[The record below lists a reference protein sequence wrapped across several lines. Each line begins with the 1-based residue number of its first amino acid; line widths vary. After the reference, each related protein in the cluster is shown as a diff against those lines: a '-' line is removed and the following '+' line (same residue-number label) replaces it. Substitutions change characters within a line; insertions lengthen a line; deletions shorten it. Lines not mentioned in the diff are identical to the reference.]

1 MNLLRTC
8 RQARNGFSLIELM
21 FTMVTMVLV
30 VGAVIGSYIYGL
42 KMMQFTRPKLEAS
55 DEARRTIS
63 LITDEIRS
71 ARSIKIGTGT
81 LTSFTEVAP
90 FSQQVGSAIQLYPTT
105 NTTQFIRYFWD
116 SSEKKLKRTTDGFT
130 ASYVVASAVS
140 NEMVFRAEDH
150 AGNVLSNNYNNRAIS
165 MTLSFSQP
173 QGIVTPGAS
182 RNYYD
187 FYQLRTRIAR
197 RTIL

>member
-173 QGIVTPGAS
+173 QGIDTPGAS
-182 RNYYD
+182 LNYYD